1 MSLKEKI
8 NDIRN
13 SVVVKM
19 SEVTG
24 EKGDT
29 RTIKN
34 GTDKYSVQK
43 EVTFEEHRQF
53 YLGDPRQ
60 PYNDPTADSHQV
72 SFTVVYNNTSDVE
85 ILTIQKRDNISGGAD
100 ERFPECEVGWGKDAT
115 LGIKLNDDTDIN
127 NINSVRYQLGKVGGM
142 KEGKA
147 KQLAYFI
154 DKFVIVTPEERKA
167 YKEYAAE
174 MDKRERDALEAQKT
188 QERAQQKAQK
198 AADKQAKKDAKVE
211 AAKDAAA
218 KKVREKFV
226 GKTGK

>member
-1 MSLKEKI
+1 MSLKDKI
-8 NDIRN
+8 NAMRN
-13 SVVVKM
+13 SLVVNM
-19 SEVTG
+19 SKVVAEN
-24 EKGDT
+24 GDR

-60 PYNDPTADSHQV
+60 PCTDPTADSHQV

-85 ILTIQKRDNISGGAD
+85 ILTIQKRDNISGGD
-100 ERFPECEVGWGKDAT
+100 KRFPKCEVGWGKDAI
-115 LGIKLNDDTDIN
+115 LGIKLDDNTDIN

-154 DKFVIVTPEERKA
+154 DKFVIVTPEEREA
-167 YKEYAAE
+167 YNKYAAE
-174 MDKRERDALEAQKT
+174 MDKRERDDLKVQKASERDQKRAQKD
-188 QERAQQKAQK
+188 
-198 AADKQAKKDAKVE
+198 ADKQARKKE
-211 AAKDAAA
+211 KDKAVQVAAA
-218 KKVREKFV
+218 ERVKEKFF
-226 GKTGK
+226 GRK